1 MIPAAVGEAIRQESG
16 FTYAPE
22 PVDVRAR
29 MLESL
34 LRTGKLRSCD
44 VCGAV
49 FKPHDRRNVYCS
61 FRCRQEANRYMA
73 RQRKRRLA

>member
-1 MIPAAVGEAIRQESG
+1 MIHAGAGESIAHERG
-16 FTYAPE
+16 FTYAPK

-34 LRTGKLRSCD
+34 LRTGKLRFCD

-61 FRCRQEANRYMA
+61 FRCRQEANRYRA
-73 RQRKRRLA
+73 RQRRRRLA